1 MELVFTRDIPR
12 TNGDQWSVGQIVD
25 YPRATWDAIAKSL
38 GKKLN
43 TFTRAL
49 IEGLLTCTTGEH
61 LTVDAGCVPRDL

>member
-1 MELVFTRDIPR
+1 MELVFTKDIPR

-43 TFTRAL
+43 TFTRS
-49 IEGLLTCTTGEH
+49 
-61 LTVDAGCVPRDL
+61 VSDAAHAGVTAKQKKSAKK